1 MRKQDSL
8 NEDGLRALAAAA
20 LTMKNE
26 EEMRRFLIDLCS
38 VRELNSLS
46 QRLRV
51 AELLDEGKTY
61 AEMVAATGASTA
73 IVSRMSRALSLSEE
87 SGLELAV
94 RRMKQQE

>member
-1 MRKQDSL
+1 MKKQDSL

-51 AELLDEGKTY
+51 AELLSEGNSYQSVCEK
-61 AEMVAATGASTA
+61 TGASSAT
-73 IVSRMSRALSLSEE
+73 VGRP
-87 SGLELAV
+87 SGSSMV
-94 RRMKQQE
+94 VT

>member
-46 QRLRV
+46 QRLWV

>member
-8 NEDGLRALAAAA
+8 NKDGLRALAAAA

-94 RRMKQQE
+94 KRMKQQE

>member
-8 NEDGLRALAAAA
+8 NEEGLRALAAAA

-73 IVSRMSRALSLSEE
+73 IVSRMSRALSLSDEN
-87 SGLELAV
+87 GLELAV
-94 RRMKQQE
+94 RRLKQQE

>member
-94 RRMKQQE
+94 KRMKQQE

>member
-8 NEDGLRALAAAA
+8 NEEGLRELAAAA

-26 EEMRRFLIDLCS
+26 EEMKRFLIDLCS

-73 IVSRMSRALSLSEE
+73 IVSRMSRALSMTEN

-94 RRMKQQE
+94 RRLKQQE